1 MSQKLN
7 KAVVASDGTKIEN
20 VQQLLQEIGRLE
32 EKAYIQGMKDTLIK
46 VVQPL
51 KSISSLLERT
61 IANIEATIAADEF
74 VNKADQDADTAEPVP
89 PEVEAPP
96 LVEE

>member
-32 EKAYIQGMKDTLIK
+32 EKAYVQGMKDTLIK

-51 KSISSLLERT
+51 KSISALLERT

-74 VNKADQDADTAEPVP
+74 VNKADQDSEAEPVP
-89 PEVEAPP
+89 PEVDAPP

>member
-51 KSISSLLERT
+51 KSISALLDRT

-74 VNKADQDADTAEPVP
+74 VNKADQDTEQEPAP

-96 LVEE
+96 LVKE